1 MVDLYLSYNVP
12 LLCGQYGDNN
22 DQHGVG
28 SPARYL
34 VVSSGI
40 KGDM

>member
-1 MVDLYLSYNVP
+1 MVDLYLSYSVP

-22 DQHGVG
+22 EGFGVD

-34 VVSSGI
+34 VVSSEI